1 MQELVKITEQNGK
14 QAVSARELHTFLE
27 SKQQFSNWIR
37 NRIKKYG
44 LIENQDYIVFN
55 KFIKNLEG
63 GRPLDEYALTLDC
76 AKELAMVE
84 GNLKCKQARQYFI
97 ECEKKL
103 REVTQR
109 QIGEVKDLKTIEAKI
124 MVARFYLEVCSPNEN
139 SKLML
144 MHSIANPV
152 GLDLPD
158 YTTSKD
164 VLRSA
169 SELLKINNIGMNTR
183 QLNQLLLQEGI
194 LTENSRPS
202 NSKAAKDGKSYFK
215 TLTEKGLEYGEN
227 QSSIHNPKETQPLYY
242 ENKFM
247 DLLKLLNLL

>member
-1 MQELVKITEQNGK
+1 MQELVKITEKNGK

-27 SKQQFSNWIR
+27 AKERFGNWIKR
-37 NRIKKYG
+37 MFKYG
-44 LIENQDYIVFN
+44 FIENTDYVGCKQFN
-55 KFIKNLEG
+55 TLANQELSDF
-63 GRPLDEYALTLDC
+63 ALTLDC
-76 AKELAMVE
+76 AKEISMIQRSE
-84 GNLKCKQARQYFI
+84 KGKQARQYFI
-97 ECEKKL
+97 DCEKKL
-103 REVTQR
+103 KEVR
-109 QIGEVKDLKTIEAKI
+109 QIGDGEDLKNIEAKI
-124 MVARFYLEVCSPNEN
+124 MVARFYLEVCNPNEN

-194 LTENSRPS
+194 LTENSRSS
-202 NSKAAKDGKSYFK
+202 NSKTAKDGKSYFK